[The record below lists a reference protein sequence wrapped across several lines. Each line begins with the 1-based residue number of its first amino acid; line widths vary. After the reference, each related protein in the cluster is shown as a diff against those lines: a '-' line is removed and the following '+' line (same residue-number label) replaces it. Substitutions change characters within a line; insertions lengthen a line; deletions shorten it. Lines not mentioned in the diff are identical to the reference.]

1 MKARLY
7 PPIEKCTFSEYEKVD
22 LYVVNS
28 KFEKLY
34 EIYSVDISK
43 WKDVYRNLYE
53 KFKEKTDNFSR
64 YIIIGDSE
72 DNVLYCSKIK

>member
-1 MKARLY
+1 MKSRIY
-7 PPIEKCTFSEYEKVD
+7 RPIEKCIFSEYEKVV
-22 LYVVNS
+22 LYVVNT

-34 EIYSVDISK
+34 EIYGVDINE
-43 WKDVYRNLYE
+43 WRDMYRNLYE